1 MTEYT
6 KIMGAKYS
14 SAVKMG
20 GIDQNPLVEVSLNSP
35 PEQQSEEKQV
45 GLFALILK
53 QGFYIVLSE
62 KKVVVYFL

>member
-20 GIDQNPLVEVSLNSP
+20 GIDQNPLVEFSLNSP
-35 PEQQSEEKQV
+35 PEQQSEEKQEM
-45 GLFALILK
+45 
-53 QGFYIVLSE
+53 LSQE
-62 KKVVVYFL
+62 HFCGRT

>member
-14 SAVKMG
+14 STVKMG

-35 PEQQSEEKQV
+35 PEQQSEEKQEM
-45 GLFALILK
+45 
-53 QGFYIVLSE
+53 LSQE
-62 KKVVVYFL
+62 HFCGRT